1 VDDVARDWGAN
12 GLAHLTGLFG
22 GQPDFSR
29 AAMLTR
35 VREVAATLLAGRAA
49 QLGLSRGARVS
60 AGGAT
65 RLLST
70 LDGWAATTLSRADNV
85 DAALPA
91 APTVTTC
98 VGELGSDNARVNQMV
113 SERSF
118 AAC

>member
-22 GQPDFSR
+22 GPPDFSR

-35 VREVAATLLAGRAA
+35 VREVAA
-49 QLGLSRGARVS
+49 
-60 AGGAT
+60 
-65 RLLST
+65 
-70 LDGWAATTLSRADNV
+70 TLSRADNV

-98 VGELGSDNARVNQMV
+98 AGELGSDNARVNQMV